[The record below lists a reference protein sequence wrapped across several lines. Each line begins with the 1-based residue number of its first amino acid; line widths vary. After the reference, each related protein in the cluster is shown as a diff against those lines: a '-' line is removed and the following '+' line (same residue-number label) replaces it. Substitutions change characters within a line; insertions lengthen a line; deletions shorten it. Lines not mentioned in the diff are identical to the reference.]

1 MLNGLLQKKQGV
13 IINVLE
19 DKHCAFAQTEN
30 DEQVFIEPKFTTGLN
45 LQVADQV
52 EMVVISNTRFTT
64 QWKAIKVELI
74 NQHGET
80 TTQPETKPV
89 LTLQQEIMLFL
100 TEEPDMCF
108 STKQIKEG
116 LGLSIGQEDVR
127 REAEKLHNAN
137 EICRAK
143 VCGPNYKKQTTFN
156 LYSKNIEAFIFDV
169 EYETQ

>member
-52 EMVVISNTRFTT
+52 EMVVISNSRFST
-64 QWKAIKVELI
+64 QWKAIKVDII
-74 NQHGET
+74 NQNAET
-80 TTQPETKPV
+80 PVQHEPV
-89 LTLQQEIMLFL
+89 LTLQEEIMRFL

-137 EICRAK
+137 KICRAK

-169 EYETQ
+169 EYEAQ

>member
-1 MLNGLLQKKQGV
+1 MLNGLLAKKQGV
-13 IINVLE
+13 IINVLH
-19 DKHCAFAQTEN
+19 DKKCAFAQIEN
-30 DEQVFIEPKFTTGLN
+30 DEQVFIEPKFTNGLN
-45 LQVADQV
+45 LQVADTV

-74 NQHGET
+74 NQEIT
-80 TTQPETKPV
+80 AAQPEPEPV
-89 LTLQQEIMLFL
+89 LTLQQEIMQFL
-100 TEEPDMCF
+100 SEEPDMCF

-169 EYETQ
+169 EYDNE

>member
-19 DKHCAFAQTEN
+19 EKKCAFAQTEN

-52 EMVVISNTRFTT
+52 EMVVISNSRFST
-64 QWKAIKVELI
+64 QWKAIKVDII
-74 NQHGET
+74 NQNAET
-80 TTQPETKPV
+80 PVQHEPV
-89 LTLQQEIMLFL
+89 LTLQEEIMRFL

-169 EYETQ
+169 EYEAQ

>member
-52 EMVVISNTRFTT
+52 EMVVISNSRFST
-64 QWKAIKVELI
+64 QWKAIKVDII
-74 NQHGET
+74 NQNAEIPVQHE
-80 TTQPETKPV
+80 PV
-89 LTLQQEIMLFL
+89 LTLQEEIMRFL

-169 EYETQ
+169 EYEAQ

>member
-1 MLNGLLQKKQGV
+1 
-13 IINVLE
+13 
-19 DKHCAFAQTEN
+19 
-30 DEQVFIEPKFTTGLN
+30 
-45 LQVADQV
+45 
-52 EMVVISNTRFTT
+52 MVVISNSRFST
-64 QWKAIKVELI
+64 QWKAIKVDII
-74 NQHGET
+74 NQNAEIPVQHE
-80 TTQPETKPV
+80 PV
-89 LTLQQEIMLFL
+89 LTLQEEIMRFL

-169 EYETQ
+169 EYEAQ

>member
-19 DKHCAFAQTEN
+19 EKKCAFAQTEN

-52 EMVVISNTRFTT
+52 EMVVISNSRFST
-64 QWKAIKVELI
+64 QWKAIKVDII
-74 NQHGET
+74 NQNAET
-80 TTQPETKPV
+80 PVQHEPV
-89 LTLQQEIMLFL
+89 LTLQEEIMRFL

-137 EICRAK
+137 KICRAK

-169 EYETQ
+169 EYEAQ